1 MYVVIFI
8 IIVAAVAILI
18 VIVAVIVV
26 VDDVDVVVVVEN
38 LTTPFVLN
46 YIFLSRIRIFY
57 PRHSFS
63 EQNWSQLIRQDDS
76 QKIFTRTSSKQ
87 RRLFVPNWQ
96 KRIFVPRDFEIFQLF
111 PHSVLKVAV
120 VLSKASYL
128 F

>member
-8 IIVAAVAILI
+8 IIVAAAAILI

-26 VDDVDVVVVVEN
+26 VDDVDVDVVVVVEN

-63 EQNWSQLIRQDDS
+63 QQNSKS
-76 QKIFTRTSSKQ
+76 QK
-87 RRLFVPNWQ
+87 
-96 KRIFVPRDFEIFQLF
+96 
-111 PHSVLKVAV
+111 
-120 VLSKASYL
+120 
-128 F
+128 